1 MDLHF
6 AEAGAPVPPIQIEC
20 HLRDSAASTPP
31 PSRTCCFAEAP
42 ARD

>member
-20 HLRDSAASTPP
+20 HWRDSAPVLRRLRVVIVSLK
-31 PSRTCCFAEAP
+31 
-42 ARD
+42 